1 MCGKT
6 LALDRLSKGEAKVGV
21 KEEEEEEEEVP
32 KLLEFTVKENQ
43 EGSKAQRRNSSF
55 ITGTVAGSNRRKL
68 YAVYKATTC

>member
-1 MCGKT
+1 MCGET

-43 EGSKAQRRNSSF
+43 EGLFRQYSCTLAS
-55 ITGTVAGSNRRKL
+55 
-68 YAVYKATTC
+68 